1 MKAVDEKA
9 AETCGLREKE
19 LDRTVPF
26 PRLKGG
32 KRSGSRLRVCPFAV
46 PGSSEKSDCILVCV
60 CVYAC
65 VCVCVCVTMRMPRC
79 QRYKRD
85 PRGVN

>member
-60 CVYAC
+60 CVC
-65 VCVCVCVTMRMPRC
+65 VCLCVCMCDNAHAPLSEI
-79 QRYKRD
+79 QEGSKR
-85 PRGVN
+85 G